1 MLRSDQVLVT
11 VGTACTISAVG
22 STETYQARVAQS
34 EEFLPL
40 AAFDAGLVEI
50 DPEAESAAH
59 GMRWATGDHAGQPVS
74 LDELKR
80 LHGDAL
86 RSGSGIR
93 HVPHV

>member
-50 DPEAESAAH
+50 GRPTSRRAV
-59 GMRWATGDHAGQPVS
+59 MRLELRPAPAG
-74 LDELKR
+74 E
-80 LHGDAL
+80 
-86 RSGSGIR
+86 
-93 HVPHV
+93 